1 MLATKSPT
9 RTGSPEEHAN
19 IAWAE
24 AAACS
29 EAEGLNRLR
38 ETSLPYKVSSYG
50 RLTRGPHNKHNGTT
64 RKMDNEG
71 FILRNGTA
79 AE

>member
-1 MLATKSPT
+1 MLATESPT
-9 RTGSPEEHAN
+9 EALAD

-29 EAEGLNRLR
+29 KAEGLNRLW

-50 RLTRGPHNKHNGTT
+50 RLTRGPHNTHSGTT

-71 FILRNGTA
+71 FILRNGAA
-79 AE
+79 AEVTT